1 MVAHCCQSKNKTKVN
16 KKENKE
22 NKIKS
27 VYWPITAKM
36 TTLIQLKNFLTPHSY
51 KSTSDVQL
59 TSNFHQM
66 SQTGEGF

>member
-16 KKENKE
+16 KRENNE
-22 NKIKS
+22 NNIKS

-36 TTLIQLKNFLTPHSY
+36 TTLIQLKIFLTPYSY
-51 KSTSDVQL
+51 KLSDVQL